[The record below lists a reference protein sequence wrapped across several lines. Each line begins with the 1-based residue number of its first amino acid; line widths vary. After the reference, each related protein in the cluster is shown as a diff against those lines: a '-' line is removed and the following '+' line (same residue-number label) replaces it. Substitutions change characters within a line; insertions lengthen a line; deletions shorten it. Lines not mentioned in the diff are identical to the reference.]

1 MLDPGAIKRIR
12 AGFRVPVDSSHPAAY
27 WIISLD
33 VDSLMP
39 TDEELALL
47 KSYQEFLIEA
57 AYNEHFAERLKRL
70 ELPKCVGH
78 NTVVFRK
85 GSHLEGTDNHWF
97 YRRASWINGPTYVPY
112 ALSEDYKPHTLR
124 IEYKI
129 WCRKNGKDGKKTIK
143 KFFPPCRM
151 LQSASQ
157 SITFL

>member
-124 IEYKI
+124 ELLDRIQNLVPQKWERWKE
-129 WCRKNGKDGKKTIK
+129 NNKKV
-143 KFFPPCRM
+143 F
-151 LQSASQ
+151 SAVSDA
-157 SITFL
+157 SKR